1 MVQHKAPH
9 RDWSPAPK
17 YLDLY
22 DDVTFPEPDT
32 LFDDYKGRGAAAR
45 DQDMT
50 IDNSMF
56 LGSDLKVDAFFTNGT
71 KE

>member
-32 LFDDYKGRGAAAR
+32 LFDDYKEEVPR
-45 DQDMT
+45 QEIPKT

-56 LGSDLKVDAFFTNGT
+56 LGSDLKVDAFLPMGT

>member
-1 MVQHKAPH
+1 M
-9 RDWSPAPK
+9 SPAPK

-56 LGSDLKVDAFFTNGT
+56 LGSDLKVDAFLLIGM